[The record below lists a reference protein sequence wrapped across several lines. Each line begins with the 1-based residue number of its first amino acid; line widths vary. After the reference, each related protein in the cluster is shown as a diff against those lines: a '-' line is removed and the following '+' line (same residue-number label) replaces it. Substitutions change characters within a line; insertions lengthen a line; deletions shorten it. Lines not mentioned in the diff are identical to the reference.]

1 MQLLKGFPSL
11 TDSTSQSEK
20 EKAVL
25 CCGSIFSSH
34 DPVQGCGGGL
44 EPILADTGRAAIG
57 FYNRFLLIAV

>member
-34 DPVQGCGGGL
+34 DPVQGRGGALSRSRLTVGEL
-44 EPILADTGRAAIG
+44 RLASIIVS
-57 FYNRFLLIAV
+57 Y

>member
-34 DPVQGCGGGL
+34 DPVQGRGGALSQSWLTLGEL
-44 EPILADTGRAAIG
+44 RLASIIVS
-57 FYNRFLLIAV
+57 Y